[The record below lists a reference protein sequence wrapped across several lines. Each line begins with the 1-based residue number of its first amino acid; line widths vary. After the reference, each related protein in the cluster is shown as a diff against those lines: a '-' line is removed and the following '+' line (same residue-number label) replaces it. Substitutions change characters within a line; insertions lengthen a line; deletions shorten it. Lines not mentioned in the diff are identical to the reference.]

1 MQGVP
6 VLPPLNP
13 ATTWLLSSLDSCSS
27 MRYLFSGL
35 IFIVTFSYLL
45 WQFLFSGGV
54 IGLKHKSHLGKL
66 QSGSACRYNVNDESQ
81 MTQTHT
87 PARTVSMSNALQIPL
102 PCACAFVTWV
112 LILHSAALSADDKN
126 AKAVNVSKWSF
137 ESARPEITPHHRQV
151 KGTSTEPGFLEISA
165 DQREGLSGYW
175 SVRQAV
181 EPGSH
186 VHFEVRRT
194 TDNLKLKRRAAI
206 ARVLWFDSQGHS
218 VERADPTF
226 SSYRPGKRPRAEPE
240 FPPVTTSKE
249 DYDLLSAV
257 YAVPPQ
263 ATQAQIE
270 LHFRWGNPHSAVQ
283 WGYPTLTKVAVPKSR
298 VVKLAT
304 AHLQPRDGRKPIEKC
319 RQFASLI
326 ATAAQQGVDLIVL
339 PETLT
344 YYNSKG
350 TYADAA
356 EPIPGPSTE
365 YFGKLA
371 NQYDLHIVA
380 GLIERDGHLI
390 YNVAALIGPDG
401 KLIGK
406 YRKVTLPRGEIEGG
420 ITPGNSYPV
429 FQTSFGKVGMM
440 ICYDG
445 FFPEVARELSNR
457 GAEIIAWPVWG
468 CNPLLASARAC
479 ENHAFVISSTYTD
492 HSQKW
497 MTSSIFG
504 HDGRSLATATQWGTL
519 AIAEVDLGVPMYW
532 HSLGDFRAQISPHRP
547 QLDPQP

>member
-1 MQGVP
+1 
-6 VLPPLNP
+6 
-13 ATTWLLSSLDSCSS
+13 
-27 MRYLFSGL
+27 MR
-35 IFIVTFSYLL
+35 VTKTIHF
-45 WQFLFSGGV
+45 
-54 IGLKHKSHLGKL
+54 
-66 QSGSACRYNVNDESQ
+66 R
-81 MTQTHT
+81 
-87 PARTVSMSNALQIPL
+87 
-102 PCACAFVTWV
+102 
-112 LILHSAALSADDKN
+112 LILAQTATMSHAPRMPSPVALTLVIAAIIAYSTTLSADDQSTET
-126 AKAVNVSKWSF
+126 VMVSKWAF
-137 ESARPEITPHHRQV
+137 ESARSEITPEHRQV
-151 KGTSTEPGFLEISA
+151 EATSSDPGFLEISA

-175 SVRQAV
+175 STRQSV

-186 VHFEVRRT
+186 VRFEVRRR

-206 ARVLWFDSQGHS
+206 ARVLWLDSQGRA
-218 VERADPTF
+218 VERAKPTF

-240 FPPVTTSKE
+240 YPPVTTSKE
-249 DYDLLSAV
+249 DYDLLSAI

-270 LHFRWGNPHSAVQ
+270 LHFRWGNARSTVR
-283 WGYPTLTKVAVPKSR
+283 WGYPTLTKVTAPKSR

-304 AHLQPRDGRKPIEKC
+304 AHLQPRDGSTPLEKC
-319 RQFASLI
+319 QQFASLI
-326 ATAAQQGVDLIVL
+326 ATAGQQGVDLIVL

-371 NQYDLHIVA
+371 NQHDLHIVA

-390 YNVAALIGPDG
+390 YNVSALIGPDG

-406 YRKVTLPRGEIEGG
+406 YRKVTLPRGEIQGG
-420 ITPGNSYPV
+420 ITPGDSYPV

-479 ENHAFVISSTYTD
+479 ENHAYVVSSPYTD
-492 HSQKW
+492 HSREW

-504 HDGRSLATATQWGTL
+504 HDGTSLATATQWGTL
-519 AIAEVDLGVPMYW
+519 AIAEVDLGAPMYW

-547 QLDPQP
+547 KLEAQP